1 MTESPEGRTVIITGL
16 GMHVEGI
23 GNWIRRRAVKSRNV
37 PAIVY
42 RGQETTYGELSDRV
56 DRLAAALAER
66 GVNPGD
72 RVAYLGGNHPS
83 FIEALFAT
91 TLLGAIFVP
100 LNTRLA
106 PAELEYQLDDS
117 GTSLLIST
125 ASLESTAAA
134 ASQGRRIRRIV
145 VADGEAPAEEAKA
158 FVEDYEA
165 AIESAPTEFEVAGD
179 LQYPPRLAGID
190 REMVTLSDPAL
201 IIYTSGTTGRPK
213 GAVLTHGNLTWN
225 TLATIV
231 DYDVT
236 SSSRWILISPL
247 FHVASLGMG
256 LLPTVLKGATV
267 LLQERFVPAEAL
279 AAIEEL
285 KATHI
290 SGVPTTFQMMMDD
303 PAWATTDI
311 SSLQTMTCGG
321 SPVPRRVIDA
331 YAERGLAFSGG
342 YGMTE
347 ASPGVAMIPPWEADR
362 KVGTSGVHMFFT
374 QFRIRDLETGEIVG
388 PGQHGEIEAMGPNIM
403 PYYWNRPDATAEAFT
418 DDGWFRTGDVGY
430 TDDEGFVT
438 IVDRAKDM
446 IISGGENIYSAEV
459 ELAIATIPGVTGVA
473 VVGVPDERWG
483 EVPHAFVTLAD
494 GFALDAETLIAQLEP
509 KLARYKIPKTLDVVE
524 ELPRTASGKVQKH
537 QLRSQPVQ

>member
-1 MTESPEGRTVIITGL
+1 MTVSPSGRTAIVTGL

-23 GNWIRRRAVKSRNV
+23 GNWIRRRAVKSRNF
-37 PAIVY
+37 PAIVF
-42 RGQETTYGELSDRV
+42 RGRETTYGELAQRV

-66 GVNPGD
+66 GVAPGD

-83 FIEALFAT
+83 FIESLFAT

-106 PAELEYQLDDS
+106 PSELEYQLDDS
-117 GTSLLIST
+117 GTSMLIST
-125 ASLESTAAA
+125 SALEATAAA
-134 ASQGRRIRRIV
+134 AAAGRRIRRIV
-145 VADGEAPAEEAKA
+145 VADGDEPTPANPP
-158 FVEDYEA
+158 FVEDFEA
-165 AIESAPTEFEVAGD
+165 VIDSAPTEFEVDGHM
-179 LQYPPRLAGID
+179 QYPPRYVGID
-190 REMVTLSDPAL
+190 REMITLSDPAL

-256 LLPTVLKGATV
+256 LLPTILKGATV
-267 LLQERFVPAEAL
+267 LLQERFVAAEAL
-279 AAIEEL
+279 RAIEEL
-285 KATHI
+285 RATHI
-290 SGVPTTFQMMMDD
+290 SGVPTTYQMMMED
-303 PAWATTDI
+303 PAWETTDI

-331 YAERGLAFSGG
+331 YAKRGLAFSGG

-374 QFRIRDLETGEIVG
+374 QFRIRDTETGQIVG
-388 PGQHGEIEAMGPNIM
+388 PGRHGEIEAMGPNIM

-418 DDGWFRTGDVGY
+418 DDGWFRTGDIGF
-430 TDDEGFVT
+430 TDEDGFVT

-446 IISGGENIYSAEV
+446 IISGGENVYSAEV
-459 ELAIATIPGVTGVA
+459 ELAIQTIPGVTGVA
-473 VVGVPDERWG
+473 VVGVPDDRWG
-483 EVPHAFVTLAD
+483 EVPHAFVTLAP
-494 GFALDAETLIAQLEP
+494 GHELDVETLIAHLEP
-509 KLARYKIPKTLDVVE
+509 KLARYKIPKTLDIVD

-537 QLRSQPVQ
+537 ELRGKVAH